1 MSMTDLTSKV
11 LRTMPL
17 PDVGEG
23 DKQAR
28 GNVLV
33 IGGSATVPGAVL
45 LAGVAALRAGAGRL
59 RIATC
64 ERNATPL
71 ALAVPEA
78 LVLGLPETEDGG
90 IHPTALDKL
99 HPFVKGADAILIG
112 PGMTDQNAIDG
123 LACGL
128 FAKIAPGP
136 RFVLDARAIGSL
148 RQLGPL
154 LEHHARSMVVTP
166 HAGEMAGLLDHDRSE
181 IEVDP
186 ERHARKA

>member
-1 MSMTDLTSKV
+1 MGSIAEITPEF
-11 LRTMPL
+11 LRQIPL
-17 PDVGEG
+17 PSPEEG
-23 DKQAR
+23 DKKTR

-33 IGGSATVPGAVL
+33 IAGGAKVPGAAL

-64 ERNATPL
+64 ARNATAL
-71 ALAVPEA
+71 AVAVPEA

-186 ERHARKA
+186 ER